1 MLIAGEYNMETI
13 HCLHPGSWPVSVQVA
28 VITVVLV
35 VTKYCFSKRNAF
47 SEFPMVT
54 LDGKS
59 AKETWLYNGRKAISE
74 GVKLVR
80 FPHHRT
86 LMKAH

>member
-1 MLIAGEYNMETI
+1 MDIIY
-13 HCLHPGSWPVSVQVA
+13 HVHPGTWPVSVQVA
-28 VITVVLV
+28 VLTVALV
-35 VTKYCFSKRNAF
+35 VTVYWLSRRHTF
-47 SEFPMVT
+47 SEFPIIA

-80 FPHHRT
+80 LPHPHT
-86 LMKAH
+86 LM

>member
-1 MLIAGEYNMETI
+1 METI
-13 HCLHPGSWPVSVQVA
+13 HHLHPGNWHISMQVA
-28 VITVVLV
+28 VITFVLV
-35 VTKYCFSKRNAF
+35 VAKYWFSKHHAF
-47 SEFPMVT
+47 SEFPIIA

-80 FPHHRT
+80 IRHVHT
-86 LMKAH
+86 LMQAH